1 MIFWI
6 CSGVNFHVLK
16 STSLLITSV
25 FSITGMF
32 GIFGV
37 VIIPRLTHS
46 MKYLSQTNHHTTARA
61 KVSLVILS
69 EVMKSSEGFASFGTI
84 Y

>member
-1 MIFWI
+1 
-6 CSGVNFHVLK
+6 
-16 STSLLITSV
+16 
-25 FSITGMF
+25 MF